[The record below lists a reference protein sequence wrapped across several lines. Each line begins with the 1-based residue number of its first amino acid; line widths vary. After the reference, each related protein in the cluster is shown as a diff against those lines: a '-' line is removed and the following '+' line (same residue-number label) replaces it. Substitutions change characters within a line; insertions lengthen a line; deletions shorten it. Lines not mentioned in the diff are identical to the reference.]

1 MTAISLFNRLTFK
14 ERWLNGTI
22 TESITSGR
30 VGMFY
35 NDPAICIL
43 SLDLLAIE

>member
-1 MTAISLFNRLTFK
+1 MANISLSNRLTFK

-22 TESITSGR
+22 TENITTGN

-35 NDPAICIL
+35 NGPVISIL
-43 SLDLLAIE
+43 SLDLFAIE